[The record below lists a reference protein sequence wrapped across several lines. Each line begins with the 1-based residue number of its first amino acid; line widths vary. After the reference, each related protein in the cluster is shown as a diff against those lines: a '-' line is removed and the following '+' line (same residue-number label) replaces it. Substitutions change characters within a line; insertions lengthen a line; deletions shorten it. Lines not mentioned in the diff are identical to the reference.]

1 MTGIILGFDNNT
13 GTISADNG
21 TRYTFTKDTW
31 KENIQPL
38 KNMKVDFAIN
48 EQEEAIDIYTIKDKA
63 AENTS
68 ILLGLAAVVITFLFG
83 FIGTLISRLALARQ
97 SFGSSLVPTAIHF
110 LITLLV
116 FIPIIGWIGY
126 FIGTIYFMYKN
137 YILATKG
144 NGA

>member
-1 MTGIILGFDNNT
+1 
-13 GTISADNG
+13 
-21 TRYTFTKDTW
+21 
-31 KENIQPL
+31 
-38 KNMKVDFAIN
+38 MKVDFAIN